1 MIGDITFLDYAVDTL
16 IGTGVLIAAAL
27 LLRRPVARWFGP
39 RAAYALWAL
48 PMIRL
53 ALPPLVLPAWM
64 RPAEEAAPVADAAM
78 TANVPLFADKA
89 PPVLPPADLAAMGD
103 PAPSLIAP
111 DVLVGSLVFVW
122 LAVAAAFLVWRWG
135 SYHAMRRM
143 LLKGARPVGEWED
156 IRLVETDAVRAP
168 VAFGVFDKVI
178 AMPVGFMADLDST
191 GRDLAIAHEIAH
203 HRGHDLLAN
212 IAAQPLLAL
221 HWFNPIAW
229 LGWRAMRRDQEAAC
243 DARVMDS
250 LADGGRDAATRAHY
264 GSVIAASA
272 REQNLALAAPMAGFR
287 EIGPLLG
294 EKAIVHRLR
303 SLAMSPSRLRR
314 RTGLLLIGAGAL
326 LAVPLT
332 ASISYAE
339 AQIAEVP
346 APPSVPAAPDV
357 PMPPPA
363 PQPPEATLP
372 PEPPMPPEPPLPP
385 EAPAFGTYSDG
396 TDSWIFETKRELEHA
411 DAEMAREQAELRREM
426 HEIRGNHDM
435 SKAERARVEAEL
447 KRASA
452 EMERARVQIR
462 HSTRE
467 AMRAAAAAPQVHESV
482 SADGKVRTIRVSQ
495 RGPDGRNRIVQ
506 EHVID
511 EGAIERAAMQ
521 AAIAGVEG
529 ARVAIASSASMSADV
544 RAEALAEL
552 DAELAEMRRDMHA
565 DHH

>member
-1 MIGDITFLDYAVDTL
+1 MMTPTGMTGDIALLDYAADTL

-48 PMIRL
+48 PLARL
-53 ALPPLVLPAWM
+53 VMPPLVLPAWM
-64 RPAEEAAPVADAAM
+64 RPAEAPAGDAAPVA
-78 TANVPLFADKA
+78 ANVPLFADKT
-89 PPVLPPADLAAMGD
+89 PPVLPQADLAAMGD

-122 LAVAAAFLVWRWG
+122 LAVALAFLAWRWS
-135 SYHAMRRM
+135 SYHRMRSM

-156 IRLVETDAVRAP
+156 IRLVETDAVAAP
-168 VAFGVFDKVI
+168 VAFGVLDKVI
-178 AMPVGFMADLDST
+178 AMPTGFMADLDSA

-250 LADGGRDAATRAHY
+250 HADGGRNAAIRAHY

-303 SLAMSPSRLRR
+303 SLTMSPSRLRR
-314 RTGLLLIGAGAL
+314 RTGIMLIGAGACIAL
-326 LAVPLT
+326 PLT

-346 APPSVPAAPDV
+346 APPSVPGV
-357 PMPPPA
+357 PAVPQPPA
-363 PQPPEATLP
+363 PISR
-372 PEPPMPPEPPLPP
+372 MPVRRRR
-385 EAPAFGTYSDG
+385 
-396 TDSWIFETKRELEHA
+396 REG
-411 DAEMAREQAELRREM
+411 DMARLLRRWTM
-426 HEIRGNHDM
+426 AF
-435 SKAERARVEAEL
+435 SP
-447 KRASA
+447 S
-452 EMERARVQIR
+452 
-462 HSTRE
+462 
-467 AMRAAAAAPQVHESV
+467 
-482 SADGKVRTIRVSQ
+482 
-495 RGPDGRNRIVQ
+495 RGPISRNPAI
-506 EHVID
+506 
-511 EGAIERAAMQ
+511 GAAK
-521 AAIAGVEG
+521 
-529 ARVAIASSASMSADV
+529 ARFCS
-544 RAEALAEL
+544 RAEAAIT
-552 DAELAEMRRDMHA
+552 DP
-565 DHH
+565 